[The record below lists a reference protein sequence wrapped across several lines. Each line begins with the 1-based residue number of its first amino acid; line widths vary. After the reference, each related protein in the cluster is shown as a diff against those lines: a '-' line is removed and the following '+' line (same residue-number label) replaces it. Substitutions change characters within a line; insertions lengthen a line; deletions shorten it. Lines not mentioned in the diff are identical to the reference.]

1 VADLSKLLMLAE
13 ELLLAA
19 WDNADEVEKEQLCA
33 AIDILIDVRR
43 QRLPAIQ

>member
-1 VADLSKLLMLAE
+1 MADLSKLLMLAE